1 MKSKDISLDSG
12 SSPSVDEADGDTEDT
27 LSTIV
32 DSNDSPVHAEAQT
45 KYAAAKPG
53 LGDEPAED
61 PIASPLTESTPAL
74 TPLLQ
79 QSRAYSTSRLTSLCA
94 YPETRLSALSE
105 DVKALL
111 RYHIEKLYY
120 YHYAFRSDR
129 GDFFKT
135 TLLEI
140 AINDENEALLYAVV
154 AFAEYHRTF
163 AVADSGITNF
173 LTYYNKSIGLLQQSL
188 KHPNTTTLLT
198 ILQLATIEVGDLAL
212 CSSFQIHAESCA
224 GVSWRLGHLDRASKG
239 LSPAHRGSVHATDSL
254 AERNA
259 ASNHKMVHSIRIVLW
274 ANVRGRG

>member
-1 MKSKDISLDSG
+1 MKSKDLSLDSG

-32 DSNDSPVHAEAQT
+32 DSNDSPSHIEVQT
-45 KYAAAKPG
+45 GYAAAKPW

-61 PIASPLTESTPAL
+61 PVASPLTESTPAL

-79 QSRAYSTSRLTSLCA
+79 QSRAYSTSRLTTLCA

-111 RYHIEKLYY
+111 RYHIEKLCY

-154 AFAEYHRTF
+154 AFAAYHRTF

-198 ILQLATIEVGDLAL
+198 ILQLATIEVGLSL
-212 CSSFQIHAESCA
+212 SVSFQMRAKLCT
-224 GVSWRLGHLDRASKG
+224 GVSWRLGHLDRASKS
-239 LSPAHRGSVHATDSL
+239 LSPAHTGPVHATDSP

-259 ASNHKMVHSIRIVLW
+259 ASNH
-274 ANVRGRG
+274 